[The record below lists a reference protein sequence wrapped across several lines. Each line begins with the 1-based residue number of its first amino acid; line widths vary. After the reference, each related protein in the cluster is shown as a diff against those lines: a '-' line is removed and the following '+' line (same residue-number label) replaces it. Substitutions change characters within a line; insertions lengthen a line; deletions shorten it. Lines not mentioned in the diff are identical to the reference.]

1 MLKYLV
7 IPLSSNSTSFCYYSP
22 NDEKEIISDETL
34 KAAID
39 WALKENVSV
48 QFVYPK
54 EKLSENTITLI
65 DGIDHTDIVS
75 NRAEDAILVSNADVV
90 VFDNW
95 QDFADYSF
103 VKNRTYIIK
112 TDIESLSKNFDALC
126 SALKVADRINLIF
139 YDITKINDDVLN
151 EYKNFLNRLIPIIVS
166 EYKKHHMVQ
175 LNVLTDRLYLKE
187 MNNCNAGSE
196 VITLAPNGKFYI
208 CPAFYLDNAT
218 NLGDLIKGLDIKNSQ
233 LYRISHAP
241 ICRICDAY
249 QCKRCVWLN
258 KHYTHEV
265 NTPGHEQC
273 VVSHIER
280 NASRLLLTELQKQG
294 FLDEYVINEIHYLDP
309 FETIEK

>member
-1 MLKYLV
+1 MLKYLI
-7 IPLSSNSTSFCYYSP
+7 IPLASNSTSFCYYTP
-22 NDEKEIISDETL
+22 NDEKEIISEETL

-54 EKLSENTITLI
+54 EKLSENITTLI
-65 DGIDHTDIVS
+65 DGIDHIEIVP
-75 NRAEDAILVSNADVV
+75 NCAEDAGLVSNADVV

-95 QDFADYSF
+95 NDFADYSF
-103 VKNRTYIIK
+103 VKNRTYIIR

-126 SALKVADRINLIF
+126 SALKIADRINLIF
-139 YDITKINDDVLN
+139 SDTVKIDDAVLN
-151 EYKNFLNRLIPIIVS
+151 EYRIFLNRLIPIVVS

-175 LNVLTDRLYLKE
+175 LNILTDRLFLKE

-196 VITLAPNGKFYI
+196 VVTIAPNGEFYI
-208 CPAFYLDNAT
+208 CPAFYLDNAP
-218 NLGDLIKGLDIKNSQ
+218 NIGDLIKGLDIKNGQ
-233 LYRISHAP
+233 LYKISYAP

-258 KHYTHEV
+258 KLYTHEV

-280 NASRLLLTELQKQG
+280 NASWLLLMELQTYG
-294 FLDEYVINEIHYLDP
+294 ILDDCKIEKIAYLDP
-309 FETIEK
+309 FEKIEK